1 MQYEEMLKEL
11 AVGGIYTEKQISN
24 LLCNNRKDLTILC
37 DSVTKFCESET
48 ERFKVMGKYEIYVH
62 NNQSYSYHA
71 PSKKDISLY
80 YRKDL
85 KASKTG
91 AFSFV
96 I

>member
-1 MQYEEMLKEL
+1 MQHEELLKEL

-71 PSKKDISLY
+71 PSKKTLVYIIE
-80 YRKDL
+80 K
-85 KASKTG
+85 
-91 AFSFV
+91 

>member
-37 DSVTKFCESET
+37 DSET

-62 NNQSYSYHA
+62 NNQGYSYHA
-71 PSKKDISLY
+71 PSKKTLVYIIE
-80 YRKDL
+80 K
-85 KASKTG
+85 
-91 AFSFV
+91 